1 MINESIKIVS
11 AGILRDGNKI
21 LLARRSM
28 NGSVGGKWEFP
39 GGKKESGET
48 IEECL
53 VREIKEELNLKINV
67 IGMIGESD
75 YVYSHG
81 SFRLIGIEANV
92 IDPLS
97 IVLNVHDDYKWI
109 DIADLLS
116 YDLAPADIEL
126 AQMVV
131 STFNHISS

>member
-1 MINESIKIVS
+1 MKMVS

-21 LLARRSM
+21 LIAQRSM
-28 NGSVGGKWEFP
+28 SSSVGGKWEFP
-39 GGKKESGET
+39 GGKKESGEN

-53 VREIKEELNLKINV
+53 VREIKEELNLNLEV
-67 IGMIGESD
+67 IGIIGESD

-81 SFRLIGIEANV
+81 SFRLIGIEATV
-92 IDPLS
+92 TDPAN

-109 DIADLLS
+109 KVADLLS

-126 AQMVV
+126 AHMVV
-131 STFNHISS
+131 SRG